1 MNKDKIEGVTQQGVG
16 AIKDAAGK
24 VLGNDKL
31 RAEGLADKVLGSAK
45 EAIGDLKDAGDHK
58 KV

>member
-24 VLGNDKL
+24 ILGNDKL

-58 KV
+58 QV